1 MRLELKSKVSRID
14 QLTVTLVFF
23 TGYDLSDVSAISL
36 IILGITEAILTRLLF
51 GNTYSVI

>member
-23 TGYDLSDVSAISL
+23 TGYDLSNVSAISL